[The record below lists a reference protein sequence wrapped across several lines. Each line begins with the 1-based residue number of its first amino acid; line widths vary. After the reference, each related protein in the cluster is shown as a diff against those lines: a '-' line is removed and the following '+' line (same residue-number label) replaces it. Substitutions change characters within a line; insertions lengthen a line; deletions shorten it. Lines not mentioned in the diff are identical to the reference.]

1 MKPSLSHHSI
11 STFPPEQS
19 MVSPTFH
26 SQYQSLITLFCM
38 FYKSFEN
45 LFQEELRKE
54 HSTVDKKPCF
64 TSYFF
69 YTSFHM

>member
-1 MKPSLSHHSI
+1 
-11 STFPPEQS
+11 